1 MYKLKIKR
9 TDQQSITTKYFNTI
23 QEVSDYLRICLNV
36 KSLDDMLR
44 LQKEFN
50 FRFYLSYKKEN

>member
-23 QEVSDYLRICLNV
+23 QEVSDYLSICLNV
-36 KSLDDMLR
+36 NFLDDMLR